1 MSSSV
6 SPTTTPL
13 DSVKQTQTNSQEEP
27 AAVLSNRGNK
37 LTGPENPGSKRP
49 RIWSDKVETT
59 ANDAT
64 DTDLQVTLFLFI
76 CYLYDM
82 ICYYYCYFIEFR
94 KNVPSNCQI

>member
-27 AAVLSNRGNK
+27 VAVLSNRGNK

-64 DTDLQVTLFLFI
+64 DTDLQVTLFLI
-76 CYLYDM
+76 
-82 ICYYYCYFIEFR
+82 I
-94 KNVPSNCQI
+94 